1 MSTEKQFD
9 KAEAYVLGILPPDER
24 TAFEQELTK
33 DSNLAT
39 EVQLL
44 RLEHDAMRILEQDDL
59 RQQMAV
65 WSMQKKE
72 MESSGAKIVPM
83 QKRRSLIR
91 PLAVAASFLVLM
103 VAGWSVI
110 QYNYG
115 SSALGNDF
123 MLTTT
128 LSDRSNIAPS
138 NPLIDALDAMETRKY
153 ADAVRI
159 LDELNDTSYAERA
172 LLLKAEVYVVNQDW
186 EKAILTYEQIIR
198 SAINISIVQ
207 NAERN
212 LAATY
217 LQIGNKTAAKQL
229 LNKIADNPQ
238 HLHHADALQL
248 LKKLNS
254 WMGFLAR

>member
-83 QKRRSLIR
+83 QKRRSLVR

-115 SSALGNDF
+115 SNALGNDF

-138 NPLIDALDAMETRKY
+138 NPLIDALDAMESKNY

-159 LDELNDTSYAERA
+159 LDELDDTIYAERA

-198 SAINISIVQ
+198 DGANTSIVQ

-217 LQIGNKTAAKQL
+217 LQMGNKTSAKQL
-229 LNKIADNPQ
+229 LSKIADNPQ
-238 HLHHADALQL
+238 HLHQADALQL
-248 LKKLNS
+248 LKKYNS
-254 WMGFLAR
+254 WMGSLAQ